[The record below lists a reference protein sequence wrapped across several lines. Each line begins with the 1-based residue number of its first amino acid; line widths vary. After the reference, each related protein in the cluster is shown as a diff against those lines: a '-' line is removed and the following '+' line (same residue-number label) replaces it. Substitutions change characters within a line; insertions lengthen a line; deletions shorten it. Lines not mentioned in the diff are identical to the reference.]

1 MRNVNY
7 ANIALKTD
15 KFFGFYLTDEE
26 CKCWMVSKLQLKGRG
41 FYLTDEEC
49 KCKYGVPVEVV
60 VPVFI

>member
-1 MRNVNY
+1 MFDFFNY
-7 ANIALKTD
+7 LECDTR
-15 KFFGFYLTDEE
+15 FYLTDEE